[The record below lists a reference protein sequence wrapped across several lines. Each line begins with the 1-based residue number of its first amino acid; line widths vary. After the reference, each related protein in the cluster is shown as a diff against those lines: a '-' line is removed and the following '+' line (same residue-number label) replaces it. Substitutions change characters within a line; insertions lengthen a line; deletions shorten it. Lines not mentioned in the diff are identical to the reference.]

1 VAISYVGRSLIL
13 LIWNNKDL
21 TANVDDNSAIN
32 NDAISVHSSTGTP
45 SITDPNWGAF
55 VFLAFIVVM

>member
-1 VAISYVGRSLIL
+1 MWSQSNIIN
-13 LIWNNKDL
+13 IKWNNKDL

-55 VFLAFIVVM
+55 VVFHAS